1 MADRSNS
8 TNKPN
13 IVFIIAR
20 GESVRNFLYSAA
32 IRSLHE
38 NARIT
43 LLSVITDEQ
52 FRTRFEHEVDQ
63 IIELR
68 EYPEHRLVNY
78 LRALLHDAH
87 YRWLWTEKVKNKQV
101 ILDDRARTLGGKIKR
116 SLWKTIS
123 YFFANQGSLSFLSTL
138 DRKLSILLKPT
149 ADFDRLF
156 SQLKPDLVFNG
167 SHIHASRGDL
177 PIRIAHQ
184 MGIPTATFIFSWDN
198 LSSRARLL
206 PHYDHYLVWHKGMK
220 EQLLNIYPSIK
231 EDHVYITGTPQFD
244 FHFRKEYI
252 LPRRELCSRIGLD
265 PGRPFILYTTGMAR
279 DFPGEYLHVRSIIAL
294 LHEMDETKR
303 PQLVVRAYIKGN
315 SPEMEELAGQAIPGV
330 VFPPVLWE
338 EKWFT
343 PMEEDLC
350 IYTSLLHY
358 CELGINPA
366 STVSLELMMMDK
378 PVINI
383 GFDPP
388 GYQVAKGYHW
398 SRHIQFDHY
407 RDLVRSGAVKIAY
420 STNDMRRMIH
430 DSLEN
435 PSELLSRRRS
445 FLEETFGCTLDGNS
459 AQRIAEILQAIISD

>member
-156 SQLKPDLVFNG
+156 S
-167 SHIHASRGDL
+167 
-177 PIRIAHQ
+177 
-184 MGIPTATFIFSWDN
+184 
-198 LSSRARLL
+198 RARLL

-244 FHFRKEYI
+244 FH
-252 LPRRELCSRIGLD
+252 
-265 PGRPFILYTTGMAR
+265 
-279 DFPGEYLHVRSIIAL
+279 
-294 LHEMDETKR
+294 
-303 PQLVVRAYIKGN
+303 
-315 SPEMEELAGQAIPGV
+315 
-330 VFPPVLWE
+330 
-338 EKWFT
+338 
-343 PMEEDLC
+343 
-350 IYTSLLHY
+350 
-358 CELGINPA
+358 
-366 STVSLELMMMDK
+366 
-378 PVINI
+378 
-383 GFDPP
+383 
-388 GYQVAKGYHW
+388 
-398 SRHIQFDHY
+398 
-407 RDLVRSGAVKIAY
+407 
-420 STNDMRRMIH
+420 
-430 DSLEN
+430 
-435 PSELLSRRRS
+435 
-445 FLEETFGCTLDGNS
+445 
-459 AQRIAEILQAIISD
+459 